1 MNNEK
6 KSGSIVDLPSNSMTP
21 YILEERQMNVTQM
34 DVFSRLLQDRIIF
47 VSGGVNEY
55 MCNVIQAQLL
65 FLESADASRDITLYI
80 NSPGGSVI
88 HGLGIVDVMNYIK
101 PDVATINVGMCASM
115 GSVLLSAGAEGKR
128 STLVSA
134 KVMIHQASSGTQGNV
149 QDQAISLRETHMYN
163 YILLKTLAKNTGQTL
178 ENMIK
183 FSERDLWLDS
193 DESKE
198 FGIVDEV
205 IIPDGSESISE
216 LRQGFNEYMESVN
229 SKHVYKNNK

>member
-6 KSGSIVDLPSNSMTP
+6 KLGSIVDLPSNSMTP
-21 YILEERQMNVTQM
+21 YILEERQLNVTQM

-47 VSGGVNEY
+47 VSGVVNEY

-65 FLESADASRDITLYI
+65 FLESTDANKDITLYI

-101 PDVATINVGMCASM
+101 PDVATVNVGMCASM
-115 GSVLLSAGAEGKR
+115 GSVILSAGTKGKR
-128 STLVSA
+128 SSLVSA

-149 QDQAISLRETHMYN
+149 QDQRISLRETEMYN
-163 YILLKTLAKNTGQTL
+163 FILLKMLAKNTGKTFDEML
-178 ENMIK
+178 ELSQRDFWINSDD
-183 FSERDLWLDS
+183 SE
-193 DESKE
+193 K

-205 IIPDGSESISE
+205 IVPEGSQTITEQLE
-216 LRQGFNEYMESVN
+216 GFDDYMA
-229 SKHVYKNNK
+229 KMNKR

>member
-1 MNNEK
+1 MNNEN

-47 VSGGVNEY
+47 VSGVVNEY

-65 FLESADASRDITLYI
+65 FLESADASRDIKLYI

-115 GSVLLSAGAEGKR
+115 GSVILSAGTKGKR
-128 STLVSA
+128 SALVSS
-134 KVMIHQASSGTQGNV
+134 KVMIHQASSGTQGNI
-149 QDQAISLRETHMYN
+149 QDQRITLRETEMYN
-163 YILLKTLAKNTGQTL
+163 FLLLKMLAKNTGKTFDEML
-178 ENMIK
+178 ELSKRDFWINSDD
-183 FSERDLWLDS
+183 SE
-193 DESKE
+193 K

-205 IIPDGSESISE
+205 ILRDGFESITDQ
-216 LRQGFNEYMESVN
+216 LDGFDEYILKMN
-229 SKHVYKNNK
+229 Q